1 MRHPKKN
8 FFILYLAMLISFSYA
23 QETREISLQE
33 CLDQA
38 VMQHPLY
45 SQHQLQS
52 QLSTLQLADLQSELL
67 PKISLN
73 GKASWQNEVFNF
85 PFSLPGLTIPEVS
98 KDQYRL
104 SLDINQPIYRG
115 GLIKHQNEMEMSALA
130 IADKLTDKELYSIK
144 SQTKNL
150 FFQNILIVKQKQIV
164 ESYLEILSQKHQEAK
179 VLVDE
184 GVALASVLDVLKL
197 EILNTKQE
205 IQAIDANRKSLIK
218 NLKEL
223 TQLEIDEYSQFTLP
237 EINSLPQINQDR
249 IEYQLLSL
257 QQQQLEKSKSLMDA
271 KTKPMLF
278 AFATAGVGRPGFNML
293 SDDFDDFYMLGLNLK
308 WDIWDWNKT
317 KNDKKMANINNELIE
332 TRKQSFELNIQLS
345 LNQLMAEI
353 EKQRA
358 LIEKDPEIIALR
370 ENVAKTAEAQFK
382 NGTLSSSEYVVE
394 LQKLNQAKLN
404 YEIHQIG
411 LINSKL
417 SYLEL
422 LGKL

>member
-1 MRHPKKN
+1 MIHQIRN
-8 FFILYLAMLISFSYA
+8 FIALLFSMLISISIA
-23 QETREISLQE
+23 QESREISLQE
-33 CLDQA
+33 CMDQA

-52 QLSTLQLADLQSELL
+52 QLSTLQLTDLQSELL

-85 PFSLPGLTIPEVS
+85 PFSIPGIAIPEVS
-98 KDQYRL
+98 KEQYRI
-104 SLDINQPIYRG
+104 SLDLNQPIYRG

-130 IADKLTDKELYSIK
+130 IADMLTDKELYSVK
-144 SQTKNL
+144 SQAKNI
-150 FFQNILIVKQKQIV
+150 FFQNILIIKQKQIV
-164 ESYLEILSQKHQEAK
+164 ESYLEILSQKHKEAK

-197 EILNTKQE
+197 EIINTKQE
-205 IQAIDANRKSLIK
+205 IQAIDANRNSLIK
-218 NLKEL
+218 NLIEL
-223 TQLEIDEYSQFTLP
+223 TQLEIDENSRFTLP
-237 EINSLPQINQDR
+237 EINELPQMNQDR
-249 IEYQLLSL
+249 IEYHLLSL
-257 QQQQLEKSKSLMDA
+257 QQQQLEKSKSLIDA
-271 KTKPMLF
+271 KTRPMLF

-317 KNDKKMANINNELIE
+317 KNDKKMADINKELIE
-332 TRKQSFELNIQLS
+332 TKKQSFELNIQLS

-353 EKQRA
+353 EKQLA

-370 ENVAKTAEAQFK
+370 ESVAKTAEAQFK
-382 NGTLSSSEYVVE
+382 NGTLSITEYVVE
-394 LQKLNQAKLN
+394 LQKLIQAKLN

-411 LINSKL
+411 LINSQL
-417 SYLEL
+417 AYIEL